1 VPLRKVV
8 RIKVA
13 NSPSP
18 IIIAPIPSA
27 RVILVPSI
35 ILVGNLA
42 PRIVKAMSAILILD
56 KQLPCQI

>member
-1 VPLRKVV
+1 MPSRKVV

-35 ILVGNLA
+35 ILVGNLV
-42 PRIVKAMSAILILD
+42 PRIVSVMSAVLLLE
-56 KQLPCQI
+56 QLPCQV